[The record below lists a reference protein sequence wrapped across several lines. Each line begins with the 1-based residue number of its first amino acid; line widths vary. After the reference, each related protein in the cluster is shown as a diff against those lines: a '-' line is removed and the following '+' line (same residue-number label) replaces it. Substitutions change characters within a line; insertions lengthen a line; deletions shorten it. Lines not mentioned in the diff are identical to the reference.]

1 MKFLALVLGALF
13 SASVMASVCSEA
25 TKVCVDYKTDAPFV
39 TKQEGRFAL
48 MLDAELVKIDLWM
61 QMGSHGHGSSPLK
74 VTPVAPGEYDI
85 TKAFFVMKG
94 PWQIRVT
101 YQKGSVQETLIIPV
115 MIKE

>member
-1 MKFLALVLGALF
+1 MNFFSFILGALF
-13 SASVMASVCSEA
+13 SVSAMANVCSL
-25 TKVCVDYKTDAPFV
+25 TTNVCVDYKTDAPFA

-48 MLDAELVKIDLWM
+48 VLNAELVKIDLWM

-94 PWQIRVT
+94 AWQIRVT
-101 YQKGSVQETLIIPV
+101 YKKDDVQETLIIPV

>member
-1 MKFLALVLGALF
+1 MKFLALLLGTMF
-13 SASVMASVCSEA
+13 SAQVLAGVCSQ
-25 TKVCVDYKTDAPFV
+25 TTQVCVDYETDAPFI
-39 TKQEGRFAL
+39 TKQEGRFL
-48 MLDAELVKIDLWM
+48 LKLDAELVKIDLWM

-94 PWQIRVT
+94 EWQIRVT
-101 YQKGSVQETLIIPV
+101 YSKGSVQEKLIIPV